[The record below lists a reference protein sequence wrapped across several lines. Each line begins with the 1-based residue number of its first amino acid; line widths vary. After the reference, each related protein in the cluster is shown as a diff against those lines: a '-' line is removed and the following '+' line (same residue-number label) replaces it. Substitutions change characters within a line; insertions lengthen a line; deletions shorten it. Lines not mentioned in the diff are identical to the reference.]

1 MAQVKQLV
9 RFVSVGL
16 CPDNNFWTKLHVT
29 YINDMVALIDTI
41 QVKFDQG
48 NESKFKVRAGE
59 QRAQQNAVIAYT
71 GWEAYLN
78 LKL

>member
-1 MAQVKQLV
+1 
-9 RFVSVGL
+9 
-16 CPDNNFWTKLHVT
+16 VT

-71 GWEAYLN
+71 G
-78 LKL
+78 